1 MTVAREDARAVSE
14 EIKAAV
20 EAILAARGMEI
31 TKLTTNYGDRY
42 GFKLEASPVVRG
54 EGGVNLESPYAKA
67 YKRFHE
73 SYGLKSGLLGKS
85 FVNNGRSFVFTGIAT
100 SRSKYPLAAVSE
112 DSGDTYFFPTTL
124 APELNK

>member
-31 TKLTTNYGDRY
+31 
-42 GFKLEASPVVRG
+42 KLEASPVVRG